1 MILSKCRR
9 AGFNSNYISG
19 MNGVTSRDIVKI
31 ICVVTTYW
39 ISLTSCHKTTP
50 AGFWLDFRKDLIV
63 KSISDQGPYG
73 GKREI
78 FWKATGGRK
87 FSSQEFIEFA
97 KKNSWQLMDSIF
109 IPLEM
114 LKKWTN
120 NNTFPFTYSQF
131 SDSTIV
137 EVGFPI
143 WIEANVE
150 LYRFSTGW
158 VAIQPGSTKDT
169 EKNGY
174 IVFQPDGSRVAVYHL
189 WGE

>member
-1 MILSKCRR
+1 MDVIRIRR
-9 AGFNSNYISG
+9 N
-19 MNGVTSRDIVKI
+19 I
-31 ICVVTTYW
+31 IYFVAIYW
-39 ISLTSCHKTTP
+39 IAFSSCYKATP
-50 AGFWLDFRKDLIV
+50 ADFWLDFRKDLIV
-63 KSISDQGPYG
+63 KSISDQGLYG

-78 FWKATGGRK
+78 LWKAKNDPR

-97 KKNSWQLMDSIF
+97 KENGWQLMDSSF
-109 IPLEM
+109 IRFKT

-120 NNTFPFTYSQF
+120 NYTFPFTYSQF
-131 SDSTIV
+131 SDSSIV

-143 WIEANVE
+143 WIEADIE

-158 VAIQPGSTKDT
+158 VAIEPGNAKQT

-174 IVFQPDGSRVAVYHL
+174 LVFNPDGSEVVVYHL